1 MAFIDEKLNLRIE
14 LDTKN
19 CELSPATLAKYEAG
33 LEPLREPVKKFPVS
47 DLNITVAYQPRTET
61 YRVKTTLALPGR
73 TLAAGDI
80 DRYPYTAF
88 ERCIRKL
95 IRRLLAYQD
104 EMSATDELSKHQ
116 KGTQQLVVPEQEPDI
131 PAIEAAVRN
140 GDYSAFRDAM
150 YVYEE
155 PVRKRIGRWV
165 ERYPEVE
172 RRLNIDLTLADMV
185 EEVFLNA
192 FEYWDERPSNVPLG
206 EWLEQLIDPSL
217 KLLSEHPSEELEN
230 IQFAHTLR
238 EM

>member
-1 MAFIDEKLNLRIE
+1 MAFIDEKFNLRIE

-104 EMSATDELSKHQ
+104 EMSATDELAKHS

-131 PAIEAAVRN
+131 PAIEAAVAN
-140 GDYSAFRDAM
+140 GDYSGFRSAM

-155 PVRKRIGRWV
+155 AVRKRIGRWV
-165 ERYPEVE
+165 DRYPEVE
-172 RRLNIDLTLADMV
+172 RRLGNELTLADMV

-192 FEYWDERPSNVPLG
+192 FEYWHERPSNVPLG

-230 IQFAHTLR
+230 IHFAHTLR

>member
-1 MAFIDEKLNLRIE
+1 MAFIDEKYNLRIE

-88 ERCIRKL
+88 ERCVRKL

-104 EMSATDELSKHQ
+104 EMAGTDELSKHQ
-116 KGTQQLVVPEQEPDI
+116 KGTQHLVVPEQEPDI
-131 PAIEAAVRN
+131 PVIEAAVKS
-140 GDYSAFRDAM
+140 GDYSVFRDAM

-172 RRLNIDLTLADMV
+172 RRLSIDLTLADMV

-230 IQFAHTLR
+230 IQFAQTLR

>member
-1 MAFIDEKLNLRIE
+1 MAFIDEKYNLRIE

-33 LEPLREPVKKFPVS
+33 LEPLLEPVKKFPVS
-47 DLNITVAYQPRTET
+47 DLNITVTYHARNET

-73 TLAAGDI
+73 TLAASDI

-95 IRRLLAYQD
+95 IRRLLAYQN
-104 EMSATDELSKHQ
+104 EMSATDELAKHQ
-116 KGTQQLVVPEQEPDI
+116 KGTQQFVVPEQEPDI
-131 PAIEAAVRN
+131 PAIEAAVHF

-155 PVRKRIGRWV
+155 PVRKRVSRWV

-172 RRLNIDLTLADMV
+172 RRLGADLTLADMV

-192 FEYWDERPSNVPLG
+192 FEYWDERPNNVPLG

-217 KLLSEHPSEELEN
+217 KLLAEHPSEELEN